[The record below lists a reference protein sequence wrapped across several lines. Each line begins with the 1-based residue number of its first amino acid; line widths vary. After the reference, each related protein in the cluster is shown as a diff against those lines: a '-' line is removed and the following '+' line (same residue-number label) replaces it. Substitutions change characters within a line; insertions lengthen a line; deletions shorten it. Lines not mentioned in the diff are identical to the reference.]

1 MEHGVQSCSTL
12 LVVQNMFSKQANSLR
27 TYKQYLSNSSYSN
40 TYNPGWRNH
49 PNLSWRGGNNGQF
62 QGNQTN
68 GQQGFQ
74 PQGMPSQNFQQQP
87 QTSSFNSSLEDTMR
101 EFI

>member
-1 MEHGVQSCSTL
+1 MEG
-12 LVVQNMFSKQANSLR
+12 R
-27 TYKQYLSNSSYSN
+27 
-40 TYNPGWRNH
+40 
-49 PNLSWRGGNNGQF
+49 GNNGQFQQQGNRF

-87 QTSSFNSSLEDTMR
+87 QTSSFNSSLEDMMR